1 MAAVCADWCN
11 CRASTNVLEH
21 FHVALGM
28 TCIQVVTGALSAF
41 GCKLTFGRAPF
52 KLVRIC

>member
-11 CRASTNVLEH
+11 CRAFITNVLEH

-28 TCIQVVTGALSAF
+28 TGIPALSAF
-41 GCKLTFGRAPF
+41 GCKLTLGRAPF